1 MAFVLPEILGSTEN
15 SAISTVQNGYL
26 GEYTDMTVQEILDG
40 YYGLLYENEPK
51 WISGESENQEGRT
64 LVQVEYT
71 NELLGT
77 AIIQFSMLDEQCF
90 KVNAIEDPMETIEE
104 ASDMLAL
111 LNKIYI
117 TSYET
122 QFEAEEMG
130 AAETDLLERLKAV
143 NATSVLYGASA
154 DYTGDRSQLYRLFGE
169 TQLDMNVT
177 DLLTSYGVLD
187 GAVEYDSVS
196 RWDNDYYNAE
206 NGEFIS
212 IEWVDNCVYDISS
225 DYFSAESVWIDPN
238 ENEVTLFFDSDDGS
252 SITLTF
258 EEAGGERFFD
268 LYTDNPNLLHIN
280 GWYSTIYNDF
290 LDDGGAWYGIY
301 SINELSDIYGRYCKA
316 GADSY
321 FSFGTSTGEDEEFYF
336 TYYGPDETAA
346 NDVFSID
353 APYSNSDNSGNVVYF
368 YDAMGLGLILS
379 VDAPGR
385 ITISLD
391 SDMFENV
398 SSEELEGAY
407 YMIEP
412 EISSV

>member
-1 MAFVLPEILGSTEN
+1 M
-15 SAISTVQNGYL
+15 
-26 GEYTDMTVQEILDG
+26 
-40 YYGLLYENEPK
+40 
-51 WISGESENQEGRT
+51 
-64 LVQVEYT
+64 
-71 NELLGT
+71 
-77 AIIQFSMLDEQCF
+77 
-90 KVNAIEDPMETIEE
+90 
-104 ASDMLAL
+104 
-111 LNKIYI
+111 
-117 TSYET
+117 
-122 QFEAEEMG
+122 
-130 AAETDLLERLKAV
+130 
-143 NATSVLYGASA
+143 
-154 DYTGDRSQLYRLFGE
+154 
-169 TQLDMNVT
+169 
-177 DLLTSYGVLD
+177 
-187 GAVEYDSVS
+187 
-196 RWDNDYYNAE
+196 
-206 NGEFIS
+206 
-212 IEWVDNCVYDISS
+212 YDIYF
-225 DYFSAESVWIDPN
+225 DYFTAESVWIDPN

-353 APYSNSDNSGNVVYF
+353 APYSNSNNSDNSGNGVYF